1 MCSSDLLTLIVNGM
15 AEPLTAY
22 VTGKHESCS
31 LSETLQGREASMRQA
46 ARFDY
51 LKSASSVSLRESDG
65 TELWNTPDG
74 PWWAPSASGGAVLYD
89 LAEQDRDIY
98 RSASGVQSGDIVLD
112 CGANVGVFVKK
123 ALSRGAA
130 RVIAIEPAPEN
141 IAVLRK
147 NFAAEIASG
156 KVTIYEKGVWDKD
169 DVLGMHIDPADSARD
184 SFVRQSEGAKEL
196 RIPVTTIDHLVA
208 ELGLPRVDFIKMDIE
223 GAERHAV
230 AGARQTIQ
238 RFRPRM
244 AICVYHL
251 SDDPQVI
258 RAGVASIEQR
268 YRIGTGCLLI
278 PPSVSAEVQHF
289 RPD

>member
-1 MCSSDLLTLIVNGM
+1 ML
-15 AEPLTAY
+15 
-22 VTGKHESCS
+22 
-31 LSETLQGREASMRQA
+31 
-46 ARFDY
+46 F
-51 LKSASSVSLRESDG
+51 
-65 TELWNTPDG
+65 
-74 PWWAPSASGGAVLYD
+74 
-89 LAEQDRDIY
+89 
-98 RSASGVQSGDIVLD
+98 RSIVLD

-223 GAERHAV
+223 GMEKLALQGAEE
-230 AGARQTIQ
+230 TIKTCKPILYVEND
-238 RFRPRM
+238 REEKSKELIEF
-244 AICVYHL
+244 IDSLDYVIYKHL
-251 SDDPQVI
+251 APLYNPNNYYNDKEDVFINESGMQI
-258 RAGVASIEQR
+258 
-268 YRIGTGCLLI
+268 
-278 PPSVSAEVQHF
+278 VSGNVFCHHKDVQCPIDTKKF
-289 RPD
+289 AMEKIN